1 MHNENIVRCFS
12 GDPDDH
18 YVHNGCC
25 RNTHGRSMTNTRISE
40 ATLLQSQ
47 GDPEADGLTWEGI
60 VDIRF
65 SVMPDH
71 EGFRGGRL

>member
-1 MHNENIVRCFS
+1 MTSTRTSE
-12 GDPDDH
+12 DP
-18 YVHNGCC
+18 
-25 RNTHGRSMTNTRISE
+25 
-40 ATLLQSQ
+40 LLQFQ

>member
-1 MHNENIVRCFS
+1 
-12 GDPDDH
+12 
-18 YVHNGCC
+18 
-25 RNTHGRSMTNTRISE
+25 MTNTRISE